1 MSMFGWFGIFADLI
15 GIVGGIYAFFAW
27 YRIRSL
33 QKDIAE
39 DRKSKNNQIEVKLR
53 LIDGKAEIQLPV
65 ELRREELTRA
75 ELLGRIGMMPM
86 KEKGKRFSIAYLSE
100 REFLRKLYQLAISNK
115 VSELIIP
122 CSTEELEQ
130 FDITPI
136 FFDVK

>member
-15 GIVGGIYAFFAW
+15 GVVGGIYAFLAW
-27 YRIRSL
+27 YRVKSL
-33 QKDIAE
+33 QKDLAE

-86 KEKGKRFSIAYLSE
+86 KEKGKRFSIEYLSE

-122 CSTEELEQ
+122 CSKEELEQ

-136 FFDVK
+136 FFDAK